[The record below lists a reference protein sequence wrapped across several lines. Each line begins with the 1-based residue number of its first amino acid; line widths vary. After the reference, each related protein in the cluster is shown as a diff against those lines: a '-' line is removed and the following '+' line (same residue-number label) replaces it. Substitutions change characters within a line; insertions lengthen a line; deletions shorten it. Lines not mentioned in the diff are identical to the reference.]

1 MTGFLDFP
9 LYFPTEKSW
18 TRSTSRGPRSA
29 PVHGGL
35 AMDGGT
41 ELTGAWPPAT
51 PVLKDAG
58 QGAAEGEWDAGNLIV
73 RSPEL
78 GRQ

>member
-1 MTGFLDFP
+1 MTRFLDFP
-9 LYFPTEKSW
+9 LYFPTKTPW
-18 TRSTSRGPRSA
+18 TWSTSRGPHLA

-41 ELTGAWPPAT
+41 ELPEAWPPTAL
-51 PVLKDAG
+51 VLKDAG
-58 QGAAEGEWDAGNLIV
+58 QGVGEGEWDAWNPIV